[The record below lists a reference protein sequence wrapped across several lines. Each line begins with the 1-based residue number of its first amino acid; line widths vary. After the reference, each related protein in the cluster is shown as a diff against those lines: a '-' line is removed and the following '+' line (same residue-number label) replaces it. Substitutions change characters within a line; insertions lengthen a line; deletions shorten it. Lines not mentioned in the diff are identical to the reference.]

1 MDKFGGRL
9 RYLRTRKKLRQEDL
23 AKELQIS
30 KSAVGMYERNERE
43 PSFELVQKIANYFDV
58 TTDYLLGI
66 SNTPT
71 NIGSKKSRNVLTK
84 DLLEYLEKSENLH
97 VGGFPISEEQKKV
110 FIDFLKSV
118 YYRRNGEV

>member
-9 RYLRTRKKLRQEDL
+9 RHLRTRKKLRQEDL
-23 AKELQIS
+23 AKKLQIS
-30 KSAVGMYERNERE
+30 KSAIGMYERNERE
-43 PSFELVQKIANYFDV
+43 PSFELVQKIADYFDV

-66 SNTPT
+66 SDNP
-71 NIGSKKSRNVLTK
+71 NNPERKKSNSVLSK
-84 DLLEYLEKSENLH
+84 DLLEYLEKNENLH

>member
-1 MDKFGGRL
+1 MDLGQRIKGL
-9 RYLRTRKKLRQEDL
+9 REKEKISREAL
-23 AKELQIS
+23 AEKIGVSYWSLS
-30 KSAVGMYERNERE
+30 KYETGDRE
-43 PSFELVQKIANYFDV
+43 PDIETLQKIANFFEV
-58 TTDYLLGI
+58 SLDYLTGRTL
-66 SNTPT
+66 SPKN
-71 NIGSKKSRNVLTK
+71 KKSNSVLSK